1 MPRTTW
7 SGTAAAAAAMGAAT
21 AASGRH
27 SPPGRL
33 ARSRRRSLPESSP
46 RDLHPQSIRR
56 RRCRRRGG
64 HPRRTRTAR
73 RRQRCGAPEPAQ
85 SGATAKRPRG
95 LRIQTG
101 GRHLYRRAPSRRRPP
116 SNPDRGRR
124 GPSRRRARRRRMSTA
139 MALTT
144 QRTLPGAR
152 PRPPTPWQ
160 PTTPRSKSKTKQSVS
175 HFGEGQKRP
184 GRVLLREAFLAAALG
199 RLSGDSNLPRWQRTT
214 RHDEMGAANTRQRT
228 RSLSRVRPVRG

>member
-160 PTTPRSKSKTKQSVS
+160 PTTPRSKNKPNNR
-175 HFGEGQKRP
+175 FRIL
-184 GRVLLREAFLAAALG
+184 GRVRNGRDAKLLREAFLAAALG

>member
-160 PTTPRSKSKTKQSVS
+160 PTTPLQKQNQTIGFAFWGGSETAGTPHFFARLFWRRPWAGSQVIPTYPGGNAQRDTTKW
-175 HFGEGQKRP
+175 ELLIP
-184 GRVLLREAFLAAALG
+184 GREREA
-199 RLSGDSNLPRWQRTT
+199 
-214 RHDEMGAANTRQRT
+214 
-228 RSLSRVRPVRG
+228 